1 MCKCMYTYGDVSD
14 VSDSNLLCSLL
25 GAMFPLPRIIY
36 AMASDGLIF
45 EWMGKVNSRFHT
57 PLMGTF
63 SAGILTGSYFT
74 TFLLLDNTLISAGI
88 YTNC

>member
-1 MCKCMYTYGDVSD
+1 MRLYTCARTCIHVCKYRNIFDSFFFLIYG
-14 VSDSNLLCSLL
+14 NRLYSLL

-45 EWMGKVNSRFHT
+45 EWMGKVSSRFHT

-63 SAGILTGSYFT
+63 SAGILTGLYFF
-74 TFLLLDNTLISAGI
+74 FLLLG
-88 YTNC
+88 

>member
-1 MCKCMYTYGDVSD
+1 MEIFSINFFLTIYG
-14 VSDSNLLCSLL
+14 NIGLYSLL

-45 EWMGKVNSRFHT
+45 EWMGKVSSRFHT

-63 SAGILTGSYFT
+63 SAGILTGSYFFFFFT
-74 TFLLLDNTLISAGI
+74 IRIIIFTAVR
-88 YTNC
+88 